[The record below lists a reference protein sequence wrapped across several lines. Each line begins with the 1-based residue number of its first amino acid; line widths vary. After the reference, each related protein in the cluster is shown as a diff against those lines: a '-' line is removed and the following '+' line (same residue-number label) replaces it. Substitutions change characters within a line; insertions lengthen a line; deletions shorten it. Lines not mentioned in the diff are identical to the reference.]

1 VLLAPPLLANARR
14 PIAPSIAWDH
24 FMGIKRDPLAVAD
37 IKARRERGET
47 LDSIGKSYGVTRE
60 YIRQVCIAFNIEDKS
75 PSIYE
80 LTKKAINLL
89 KTGKASSVPQA
100 AKSLGVKSP
109 IRLWKAAD
117 YYELDLS
124 SALKYAIAHKHD
136 GNQFDMWKV
145 LPGSYRRVM
154 KEGNRKP
161 TALVDCHCDCG
172 TERTVSWHNLK
183 HGVTRGCGCRSKTGA
198 TTTRM
203 NVPWRCLE
211 TEERHPTTTA
221 LANRFGVKSVNL
233 TGNLNLQKKWI
244 APDKTT
250 WIPLH
255 QQASAYIPGL
265 RGQPWT
271 CLDTG
276 ETWTSAKELSNY
288 LGVSTTGMYNCAR
301 QERTYCAANKRHYV
315 PVAMKNFRRSKFY
328 TRRGNQITRD
338 TNKERKN

>member
-14 PIAPSIAWDH
+14 PIAPSIAWNN

-37 IKARRERGET
+37 IKVRREIGET
-47 LDSIGKSYGVTRE
+47 LDSIGKSYGVSRE
-60 YIRQVCIAFNIEDKS
+60 YIRQVCVAFNIEDKT
-75 PSIYE
+75 PSNSE
-80 LTKKAINLL
+80 LAQKALNLL
-89 KTGKASSVPQA
+89 TTGKATSVLEA
-100 AKSLGVKSP
+100 AQLLGVSYNKVCQGAKTCKIDFQSV
-109 IRLWKAAD
+109 I
-117 YYELDLS
+117 LD
-124 SALKYAIAHKHD
+124 ARAHKHD
-136 GNQFDMWKV
+136 GKRFGMWEV
-145 LPGSYRRVM
+145 LPGSYRRELN
-154 KEGNRKP
+154 EGSSQSSP
-161 TALVDCHCDCG
+161 LVNCRCDCG
-172 TERTVSWHNLK
+172 TERTVSWPNLK
-183 HGVTRGCGCRSKTGA
+183 NGVTRGCGCRSKTGA
-198 TTTRM
+198 TITRM

-211 TEERHPTTTA
+211 TEERHPTTAA

-233 TGNLNLQKKWI
+233 TGKLNLQKKWI

-255 QQASAYIPGL
+255 QQASPHIPGL

-276 ETWTSAKELSNY
+276 ETWTSVKELSKY

-315 PVAMKNFRRSKFY
+315 PVAMKDFRRSKFHP
-328 TRRGNQITRD
+328 RRGSQVTRN